1 MKEIEPAIVLAK
13 LDFMTDYLE
22 SLSSFESITLEE
34 YLSDRGKQL
43 IVERLLQLIV
53 QVAIDVNRYLLKRL
67 EVQQPNSN
75 FDVFIE
81 VSNCGIITAELAKI
95 LSQSGVL
102 RNRLVHLY
110 DAIDPVKVHQAIDL
124 VLQKYPIYQRQVTT
138 YLDSLRDNNRSGI
151 D

>member
-1 MKEIEPAIVLAK
+1 MNKIESEIVLAK
-13 LDFMTDYLE
+13 LDFMTDYLD
-22 SLSSFESITLEE
+22 SLSAFESITIEE

-43 IVERLLQLIV
+43 TIERLLQLII

-81 VSNCGIITAELAKI
+81 VSNCGIITVELAKV

-110 DAIDPVKVHQAIDL
+110 DEIDPVKVHQAISIILD
-124 VLQKYPIYQRQVTT
+124 KYPVYQRQVTT
-138 YLDSLRDNNRSGI
+138 YLDSVRETNR
-151 D
+151 

>member
-1 MKEIEPAIVLAK
+1 MKKIEPEIVLAK
-13 LDFMTDYLE
+13 LDFMTDYLD
-22 SLSSFESITLEE
+22 SLSAFESITLEN

-43 IVERLLQLIV
+43 AIERLLQLII

-75 FDVFIE
+75 FDLFIE
-81 VSNCGIITAELAKI
+81 VSNCGIITADLAGV

-110 DAIDPVKVHQAIDL
+110 DELDPIKVHQAIDII
-124 VLQKYPIYQRQVTT
+124 LQNYPIYQRQVASF
-138 YLDSLRDNNRSGI
+138 LDSWTANNR
-151 D
+151 

>member
-22 SLSSFESITLEE
+22 SLSSFESISLEE
-34 YLSDRGKQL
+34 YLRNRGNQL
-43 IVERLLQLIV
+43 IVERLLQQII

-81 VSNCGIITAELAKI
+81 VSNCGIITAELASI

-110 DAIDPVKVHQAIDL
+110 DAIDPVKVHQAIAL

-138 YLDSLRDNNRSGI
+138 YLDSILDNNT
-151 D
+151 

>member
-1 MKEIEPAIVLAK
+1 MKKIEPEIILAK
-13 LDFMTDYLE
+13 LDFMTDYLDN
-22 SLSSFESITLEE
+22 LSAFESITLEE

-43 IVERLLQLIV
+43 IIERLLQLII
-53 QVAIDVNRYLLKRL
+53 QVAIDVNRYFLKRL

-81 VSNCGIITAELAKI
+81 VSNCGIITADLAEV

-124 VLQKYPIYQRQVTT
+124 ALHNYPIYQRQVTS
-138 YLDSLRDNNRSGI
+138 YLDSLQENNG
-151 D
+151 

>member
-34 YLSDRGKQL
+34 YLKDRGKQL
-43 IVERLLQLIV
+43 IVERLLQLII

-81 VSNCGIITAELAKI
+81 VSNCGIIAELAKI

-110 DAIDPVKVHQAIDL
+110 DAIDPVKVHQAIDI
-124 VLQKYPIYQRQVTT
+124 VLQKYPLYQRQITT
-138 YLDSLRDNNRSGI
+138 YIDSLRDK
-151 D
+151 

>member
-43 IVERLLQLIV
+43 IIERLLQLII

-110 DAIDPVKVHQAIDL
+110 DAIDPLKVHQAIDI

>member
-43 IVERLLQLIV
+43 IIERLLQLII

-110 DAIDPVKVHQAIDL
+110 DAIDPVKVHQAIDI

-138 YLDSLRDNNRSGI
+138 YLDSLRDNNISGI

>member
-81 VSNCGIITAELAKI
+81 VSNCGIITAELASI

-110 DAIDPVKVHQAIDL
+110 DEIDPVKVHQAIDI
-124 VLQKYPIYQRQVTT
+124 VLQKYPIYQRQVST

>member
-22 SLSSFESITLEE
+22 SLSSFESISLEE
-34 YLSDRGKQL
+34 YLTNRGNQL
-43 IVERLLQLIV
+43 IVERLLQLII
-53 QVAIDVNRYLLKRL
+53 QVALDVNRYLLKRL

-81 VSNCGIITAELAKI
+81 VSNCGIITTELAKI

-102 RNRLVHLY
+102 RNRLVHLS
-110 DAIDPVKVHQAIDL
+110 DEIDPVKVHQAIDL
-124 VLQKYPIYQRQVTT
+124 VLHKYPIYQRQVTN
-138 YLDSLRDNNRSGI
+138 YLDSLRENNS
-151 D
+151 

>member
-110 DAIDPVKVHQAIDL
+110 DAIDPVKVHQAIAL

-138 YLDSLRDNNRSGI
+138 YLDSILDNT
-151 D
+151 

>member
-34 YLSDRGKQL
+34 YLKDRGKQL
-43 IVERLLQLIV
+43 IVERLLQLII

-110 DAIDPVKVHQAIDL
+110 DAIDPVKVHQAIDI
-124 VLQKYPIYQRQVTT
+124 VLQKYPLYQRQVTT
-138 YLDSLRDNNRSGI
+138 YIDSLRDK
-151 D
+151 

>member
-22 SLSSFESITLEE
+22 SLTSFESITLEE
-34 YLSDRGKQL
+34 YLKDRGKQL
-43 IVERLLQLIV
+43 IVERLLQLII
-53 QVAIDVNRYLLKRL
+53 QVAIDVNRYFLKRL

-81 VSNCGIITAELAKI
+81 VNNCGIITAELAGI

-110 DAIDPVKVHQAIDL
+110 DAIDPVKVHQAIDI
-124 VLQKYPIYQRQVTT
+124 VLQKYPIYQRQITT
-138 YLDSLRDNNRSGI
+138 YLDSIRDNNRLGI